1 MKKDDTSDFT
11 FFPACL
17 ARTPTPRPLIA
28 TVAVRKNAVS
38 THERLLDEVAVSK
51 SRLSTHGRLLDEA
64 DVSKSLSTH
73 GGRGGLP

>member
-28 TVAVRKNAVS
+28 TVAVRKNS
-38 THERLLDEVAVSK
+38 LITHERLLDK
-51 SRLSTHGRLLDEA
+51 A
-64 DVSKSLSTH
+64 DVNRCSLITH
-73 GGRGGLP
+73 VGRGGLP